1 MNQVTYVSSEQDRVK
16 KSQLNNVIQSL
27 NCFVS
32 CTTPDKTE
40 QEYGIL
46 SYTGA
51 IKKGQVLCGNKR
63 PRKAGTP
70 VIAGGAWLGNI
81 DRNGRLTITNTC
93 SSTST
98 ISVTEGYCCIQYN
111 AIQDCT
117 SPGSSCYWCDATY
130 LEGCCITCTP
140 GEDDQGPYVCVTSC
154 CTWVTPVH
162 EKCVFACAFRN
173 VPSFEDGSMNMR
185 NKYLMGSHYNVH
197 TDRIVQ
203 VDNLGLLIYTVPLQC
218 LTMNPV
224 CARDELVYCCGA
236 TETQCMILGSYYPN
250 GGSTGYRF
258 DGENLCYDL
267 TYCFDSMEVLW
278 HVICDCMWCQD
289 STTRNKIGC
298 YAGSV
303 GPFLCGFDGTTGK
316 MKWNLNPTT
325 FSMSI
330 SPTSNMCYCSYLY
343 RCNLDTKYCYCTCL
357 TNTNACTTCKVNKAL
372 IVCANSCKYCTLC
385 VATKLRPI
393 DCVSIHERYY

>member
-1 MNQVTYVSSEQDRVK
+1 MNQVTYVSSEQNRVK

-32 CTTPDKTE
+32 CTTPDETV
-40 QEYGIL
+40 QEYGL
-46 SYTGA
+46 LEYTGT
-51 IKKGQVLCGNKR
+51 IKKGQVLYGNRK
-63 PRKAGTP
+63 PKKAGTP

-130 LEGCCITCTP
+130 LEGSCVTCTP
-140 GEDDQGPYVCVTSC
+140 GEDDDGPYVCVNSC

-162 EKCVFACAFRN
+162 EKCVFSCAFRN
-173 VPSFEDGSMNMR
+173 VPLFEGSDRLNMTNKNLLGNYCYCRGSIRVVNNICSFAY
-185 NKYLMGSHYNVH
+185 K
-197 TDRIVQ
+197 
-203 VDNLGLLIYTVPLQC
+203 VPLQC
-218 LTMNPV
+218 VTMCTTTAYNEIMESV
-224 CARDELVYCCGA
+224 STVECFI
-236 TETQCMILGSYYPN
+236 QGSYYPA

-258 DGENLCYDL
+258 DGEKLCYDL
-267 TYCFDSMEVLW
+267 SYCFDSTEVLW
-278 HVICDCMWCQD
+278 YYINGCAYCLD
-289 STTRNKIGC
+289 STSRSSIGC
-298 YAGSV
+298 YTGSV

-316 MKWNLNPTT
+316 MKWNLNPST
-325 FSMSI
+325 FSISI
-330 SPTSNMCYCSYLY
+330 SPTSNMCYSSYLEAHHSY
-343 RCNLDTKYCYCTCL
+343 CYCYCTYL
-357 TNTNACTTCKVNKAL
+357 SNTTACSTCKVNKAL
-372 IVCANSCKYCTLC
+372 VVCANSRKYCTLC
-385 VATKLRPI
+385 VSTKLRPI

>member
-40 QEYGIL
+40 QEYGVL
-46 SYTGA
+46 SYTGT
-51 IKKGQVLCGNKR
+51 IKKGQVLCGNRK
-63 PRKAGTP
+63 PKKAGTP

-98 ISVTEGYCCIQYN
+98 ISVTEGYCCITYN

-117 SPGSSCYWCDATY
+117 SPGSSRYWCDATY
-130 LEGCCITCTP
+130 LEGSCITCTP
-140 GEDDQGPYVCVTSC
+140 GEDEQGTYVCVVSC

-162 EKCVFACAFRN
+162 EKCVFSCAFRN
-173 VPSFEDGSMNMR
+173 VPLFESSDRFGIR
-185 NKYLMGSHYNVH
+185 NKMLCKTNVCCFDIRMCHPLNSLATCVCDLPWYVGIGVGSHAV
-197 TDRIVQ
+197 R
-203 VDNLGLLIYTVPLQC
+203 G
-218 LTMNPV
+218 
-224 CARDELVYCCGA
+224 G
-236 TETQCMILGSYYPN
+236 YYPN

-267 TYCFDSMEVLW
+267 TYTFNSREEM
-278 HVICDCMWCQD
+278 ICSENGSYGPFHSQD
-289 STTRNKIGC
+289 TTERDNAGC
-298 YAGSV
+298 YTGSV

-316 MKWNLNPTT
+316 MKWNLNPST

-330 SPTSNMCYCSYLY
+330 SPTSNMCYSSFLCFICSTEHKMCYYTYLS
-343 RCNLDTKYCYCTCL
+343 
-357 TNTNACTTCKVNKAL
+357 NTGACSTCKVNKAL
-372 IVCANSCKYCTLC
+372 IVCANSRKYCTLC
-385 VATKLRPI
+385 VSTKLRPI
-393 DCVSIHERYY
+393 ECVSIHERYY

>member
-1 MNQVTYVSSEQDRVK
+1 MNQVTYVSSEQDIVK

-32 CTTPDKTE
+32 CTAPDKTE

-46 SYTGA
+46 SYTGT
-51 IKKGQVLCGNKR
+51 IKKGQVLCGSKR

-130 LEGCCITCTP
+130 LEGSCITCTP
-140 GEDDQGPYVCVTSC
+140 GEDEQGSYVCVTSC

-173 VPSFEDGSMNMR
+173 VPSFETSGAVLC
-185 NKYLMGSHYNVH
+185 KYLLGSYY
-197 TDRIVQ
+197 RYYESI
-203 VDNLGLLIYTVPLQC
+203 GLVSVNSLETWQYTVPLAS
-218 LTMNPV
+218 LTTCPPTHSDN
-224 CARDELVYCCGA
+224 CSHCY
-236 TETQCMILGSYYPN
+236 TYGSYYPV

-267 TYCFDSMEVLW
+267 AYCIDSKEVLW
-278 HVICDCMWCQD
+278 HVIGDCCWLMD
-289 STTRNKIGC
+289 STERNNVGC
-298 YAGSV
+298 YTGSV
-303 GPFLCGFDGTTGK
+303 GPFLCGFDVTTGK
-316 MKWNLNPTT
+316 MKWNLNPST

-330 SPTSNMCYCSYLY
+330 NPTSNMGYCSYLCVTTMDY
-343 RCNLDTKYCYCTCL
+343 KYCYCTHL
-357 TNTNACTTCKVNKAL
+357 SNTSACSTSKVDKAL